1 MGLPRASWLCLNW
14 SLSMAAT
21 PQFPTPPVAPP
32 SSGQKQSLLAKC
44 GPGVISGAANDD
56 PSCIVSYAIAG
67 ASFGYL
73 TLWTSL
79 FGLPL
84 LAAVQLM
91 CARLGM
97 VGGRGLAGDIRVNY
111 PRAVLFSMCGLLA
124 LANVVTIGADL
135 GGMAEVTQM
144 VTGVSGLLW
153 TVIYAALILGLL
165 FYFPYRSIEK
175 VLKWLCLVLFSYIV
189 AGFLTHADSR
199 AVWANTFVPR
209 LQWSR
214 EYLSVLVAIM
224 GATMSPYFLFWQV
237 SQEVEQ
243 EYCLGRRTVAE
254 RKGATRQELKDSQ
267 ADVFTGS
274 LISKLITYF
283 ITLTTAAT
291 LFAHGQKHIET
302 AKDAAMALQPFAGP
316 AASWLFALGVIGT
329 GLLAI
334 PTLAGSCAYAVS
346 EALRWRAS
354 LEEKPS
360 LAPQFYSVLALS
372 LLLGMALIYLKLNV
386 VQMLFWASIFN
397 GLLAPPSILLVLLL
411 TNSRK
416 VMGPR
421 VNPGWVRVFG
431 WLSVVLT
438 GAAALGMLIT
448 LAH

>member
-1 MGLPRASWLCLNW
+1 
-14 SLSMAAT
+14 
-21 PQFPTPPVAPP
+21 
-32 SSGQKQSLLAKC
+32 
-44 GPGVISGAANDD
+44 
-56 PSCIVSYAIAG
+56 
-67 ASFGYL
+67 
-73 TLWTSL
+73 
-79 FGLPL
+79 
-84 LAAVQLM
+84 
-91 CARLGM
+91 
-97 VGGRGLAGDIRVNY
+97 
-111 PRAVLFSMCGLLA
+111 
-124 LANVVTIGADL
+124 
-135 GGMAEVTQM
+135 
-144 VTGVSGLLW
+144 
-153 TVIYAALILGLL
+153 
-165 FYFPYRSIEK
+165 
-175 VLKWLCLVLFSYIV
+175 
-189 AGFLTHADSR
+189 
-199 AVWANTFVPR
+199 
-209 LQWSR
+209 
-214 EYLSVLVAIM
+214 
-224 GATMSPYFLFWQV
+224 MSPYFLFWQV

-243 EYCLGRRTVAE
+243 DYCLGRRTVAE

-302 AKDAAMALQPFAGP
+302 AKDAAMALKPFAGP

-360 LAPQFYSVLALS
+360 LAPKFYSVLALS
-372 LLLGMALIYLKLNV
+372 LVLGMALIYLKLNV

-431 WLSVVLT
+431 WLSVILT